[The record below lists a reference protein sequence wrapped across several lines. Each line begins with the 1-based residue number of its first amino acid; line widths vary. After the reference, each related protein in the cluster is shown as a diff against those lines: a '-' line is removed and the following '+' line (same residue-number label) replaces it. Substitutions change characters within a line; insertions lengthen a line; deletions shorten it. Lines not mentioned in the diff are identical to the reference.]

1 MQLYNSFEYL
11 MNSFGNIEIV
21 KLIRI
26 RRERLTMIMIV
37 LTSLEDICFIYLCI
51 MYYVL
56 YIIFLDFY
64 IVFNMVEWKYNR
76 LLIIIYFNY

>member
-56 YIIFLDFY
+56 YLDIY
-64 IVFNMVEWKYNR
+64 IVFNMVE
-76 LLIIIYFNY
+76 